1 MRDRIDPVAD
11 GVLHPRVRREDEVRR
26 RGRAD
31 RDDPDRREVDFRP
44 QAIPAEDPQT
54 EERGLEEERGEPLHR
69 ERRAEDV
76 ADVLGVRRP
85 VHPEL
90 KLLDDARDD
99 AEREVDQKQLAEETG
114 QPQPALVMGPVPRR
128 LERCDEPDEPDRDR
142 DEQKV
147 VERRDGEL
155 PAGEVES
162 AHARQAAQPSQNPHR
177 WLLRITLTPM
187 SVYRTP
193 DERFA
198 DLPGYAYRPH
208 YLEQDGLRMHY
219 VDEGAGDPVLLLHG
233 EPTWAFLYR
242 KLIPEL
248 VGSARCIAPDYFGFG
263 RSDKP
268 TEPGFYT
275 YDRHVESI
283 SRFAAALDLR
293 NITLVVQ
300 DWGGPIGFR
309 FAVESPERI
318 ARLVVLNTGIGARA
332 PSEEWL
338 RFQAFM
344 RRVGTEIVAGQLIRL
359 SLVQPVADEVIS
371 AYDAPFPVPEARVG
385 IVRFPELVPT
395 SSEHPNAARM
405 LEVRE
410 ELRSFD
416 RPALVLFSDSDPIFS
431 RRAAEVMAGLLPNAE
446 LDPAL
451 PGAGH
456 FLQEDQ
462 GETIGRRIAA
472 FRR

>member
-1 MRDRIDPVAD
+1 
-11 GVLHPRVRREDEVRR
+11 
-26 RGRAD
+26 
-31 RDDPDRREVDFRP
+31 
-44 QAIPAEDPQT
+44 
-54 EERGLEEERGEPLHR
+54 
-69 ERRAEDV
+69 
-76 ADVLGVRRP
+76 
-85 VHPEL
+85 
-90 KLLDDARDD
+90 
-99 AEREVDQKQLAEETG
+99 
-114 QPQPALVMGPVPRR
+114 
-128 LERCDEPDEPDRDR
+128 
-142 DEQKV
+142 
-147 VERRDGEL
+147 
-155 PAGEVES
+155 
-162 AHARQAAQPSQNPHR
+162 
-177 WLLRITLTPM
+177 M

-198 DLPGYAYRPH
+198 GLPGYAYEPH

-248 VGSARCIAPDYFGFG
+248 AGSARCIAPDYFGFG

-268 TEPGFYT
+268 TEHGFYT

-283 SRFAAALDLR
+283 SRLAEALDLR

-300 DWGGPIGFR
+300 DWGGPVGFR

-338 RFQAFM
+338 RFRAFM

-359 SLVQPVADEVIS
+359 SLVQPVTDEVIA

-385 IVRFPELVPT
+385 IVQFPELVPT
-395 SSEHPNAARM
+395 GSEHPNAGRM
-405 LEVRE
+405 LEVRA
-410 ELRSFD
+410 ELRSLD

-446 LDPAL
+446 LDPPL
-451 PGAGH
+451 LGAGH

-462 GETIGRRIAA
+462 GEAIVRRIAA
-472 FRR
+472 FRS